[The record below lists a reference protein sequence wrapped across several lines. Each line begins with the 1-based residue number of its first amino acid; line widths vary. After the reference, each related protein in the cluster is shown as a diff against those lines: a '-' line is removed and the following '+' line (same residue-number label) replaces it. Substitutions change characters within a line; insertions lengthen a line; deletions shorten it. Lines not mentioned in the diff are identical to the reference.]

1 MKKVL
6 FLFVAIALMT
16 SSFAAFNLTE
26 PPKKASEI
34 YVPIGKSGNQ
44 ISLMDLS
51 QITAKEFQTLTG
63 KKMNVLDKVGFKLTQ
78 RELRNSIN
86 NDGTLNG
93 KKLNKLANKMAEGD
107 SGFNIGGFALGFLL
121 LLIGV
126 LIAYVI
132 SDDEKANRTKWAWIG
147 FAAALALSL
156 LFAVAL

>member
-6 FLFVAIALMT
+6 LLFVAFAVMT
-16 SSFAAFNLTE
+16 SAFAAFNLVE
-26 PPKKASEI
+26 PPKKAAEI
-34 YVPIGKSGNQ
+34 YIPIGKSGNQ

-63 KKMNVLDKVGFKLTQ
+63 KKMNVLDKVGFKITQ

-93 KKLNKLANKMAEGD
+93 KKLNKLANKMAAGD
-107 SGFNIGGFALGFLL
+107 SGFNLGGFALGFLL
-121 LLIGV
+121 GLIGV

-132 SDDEKANRTKWAWIG
+132 SDDEKAARTKWAWIG
-147 FAAALALSL
+147 FGAALVIYL
-156 LFAVAL
+156 LVLLA